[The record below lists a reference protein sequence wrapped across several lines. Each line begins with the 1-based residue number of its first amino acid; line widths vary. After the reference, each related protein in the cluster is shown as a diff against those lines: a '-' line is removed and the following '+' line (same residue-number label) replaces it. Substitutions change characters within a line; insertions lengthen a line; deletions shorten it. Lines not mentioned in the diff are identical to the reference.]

1 MDDDVG
7 SELISIYDRSGRSRT
22 VRYDELRVQLGWN
35 RSLTLADAL
44 AEEQHKIDE
53 FRRNRERFRGPL
65 SKLNRYLCQN
75 EHRRLE
81 LLLAARRRCQQAV
94 ADARTRSQR
103 RALLR
108 GYYEL
113 SSFHGRVLDQLLA
126 YVLGGSEEDHS
137 ANARSVIRFALDH
150 LVFAMRKQARKSG
163 GPTVFH
169 SVEAAR
175 GAAKNG
181 QPLETILATL
191 LHDLVEDLLDEWS
204 EELIL
209 GVIAREERYVQFRQL
224 TLKVVPAE
232 VRTAIL
238 REHAESYSDRAA
250 GIYYGVGLALYEHV
264 RLFKAP
270 ERYCECLHST
280 MQMLAHLSRT
290 RDTSYYNYL
299 EQVLHPRSRR
309 TDPIERR
316 VLLEALAQEVAE
328 PELLLDDYLAEVDN
342 FYRTPLGEFPSREE
356 EVRNAQRE
364 VLAKILDRLNNTRD
378 MDRADGF
385 SVAKRLYGAGYKN
398 IYLLQAIE
406 EYLAVP
412 GLTSQ
417 ERRIIEMKFLNKPKV
432 AALHQVRSDLAFL
445 ERQIGTEAMGRLRGD
460 LETYKRRSDFHR
472 ITSAGDSPY
481 DGIILLFNEAIL
493 GNKRGLERL
502 EQDPLREA
510 GVALAFQAVL
520 EYFLAYP
527 LLMPEDRRTPLPRK
541 GGGSPSLSGY
551 RILGLGAGLEGR
563 ALEGA
568 PGVEDLPIKSFR
580 REVVR

>member
-1 MDDDVG
+1 MYQDVG
-7 SELISIYDRSGRSRT
+7 AEIITIYDRSGRSRT
-22 VRYDELRVQLGWN
+22 VRYDDLWVQLGWN
-35 RSLTLADAL
+35 RSLTLAEAL
-44 AEEQHKIDE
+44 VDEERKIEE
-53 FRRNRERFRGPL
+53 FRRNRQRFRTPL
-65 SKLNRYLCQN
+65 SKLNRYLVDN

-81 LLLAARRRCQQAV
+81 LLVAARRRCQQAV
-94 ADARTRSQR
+94 AEARTRSQR

-113 SSFHGRVLDQLLA
+113 SRFHGRVLDQLLA
-126 YVLGGSEEDHS
+126 YVLAGSEEDHS
-137 ANARSVIRFALDH
+137 ANARSLIRFALDH

-191 LHDLVEDLLDEWS
+191 LHDLIEDRLDEWS

-209 GVIAREERYVQFRQL
+209 GRIAANDCYAEHRGRR
-224 TLKVVPAE
+224 LKQVPGE
-232 VRTAIL
+232 VRSAIL
-238 REHAESYSDRAA
+238 REHVEDYNNRAA

-264 RLFKAP
+264 RLFRAP

-290 RDTSYYNYL
+290 RDTSYYDYL
-299 EQVLHPRSRR
+299 EQVLHPRARR
-309 TDPIERR
+309 TDTIDRT
-316 VLLEALAQEVAE
+316 VLLEALAQEVPE
-328 PELLLDDYLAEVDN
+328 PELLLDDYLTDVDN
-342 FYRTPLGEFPSREE
+342 FYHTPLGEFPSREE
-356 EVRNAQRE
+356 EVRNSQRE

-378 MDRADGF
+378 MDRVDGF

-432 AALHQVRSDLAFL
+432 AALHQVRSDLAHL
-445 ERQIGTEAMGRLRGD
+445 EQQIGTESMGRLRAD
-460 LETYKRRSDFHR
+460 LEAYKRRPDFHR
-472 ITSAGDSPY
+472 ITGASDSPY

-493 GNKRGLERL
+493 GSKGGLERL

-527 LLMPEDRRTPLPRK
+527 LLVPEDRRTPLPRK
-541 GGGSPSLSGY
+541 GRGSPSLSGY
-551 RILGLGAGLEGR
+551 RILGLGAALEGR
-563 ALEGA
+563 ALHGA
-568 PGVEDLPIKSFR
+568 PAVEDLPIRSFR